1 MVHVWDI
8 TSSGLLDSIL
18 NDVSLIIFTVLIGE
32 VKYLKFTLLFVR
44 RFMLLIILMSVLVAR
59 C

>member
-8 TSSGLLDSIL
+8 TSLGLLDSIL
-18 NDVSLIIFTVLIGE
+18 NYVFLIIFTVLFGG
-32 VKYLKFTLLFVR
+32 VKYLKFTL
-44 RFMLLIILMSVLVAR
+44 FMLLIILISVLVAR